1 MTQWD
6 DDKQSVTLDWGRR
19 GRAGTAPREE
29 EPVAPIVA
37 EVTVSR
43 PPGEVFPYATDPS
56 RFGEWQSGVV
66 SGHIEGDGP
75 TRVGSRC
82 VMTRRVGGMVRTSVS
97 EVTQVKPP
105 LAWAVHGI
113 DGPVR
118 ADVSVTVDAVNGGA
132 GSHVTIRVDF
142 RGHGAGVI
150 LLPLV
155 LRQAR
160 KEVPRSCRNLKRRL
174 ETAANL

>member
-1 MTQWD
+1 MALIESGVD
-6 DDKQSVTLDWGRR
+6 I
-19 GRAGTAPREE
+19 A
-29 EPVAPIVA
+29 
-37 EVTVSR
+37 R
-43 PPGEVFPYATDPS
+43 PPEDVFSYVTDPS

-75 TRVGSRC
+75 TQVGSRC

-97 EVTQVKPP
+97 EVTQVNPP
-105 LAWAVHGI
+105 LAWAVHGL

-118 ADVSVTVDAVNGGA
+118 ADVSVTVDSVNGGA
-132 GSHVTIRVDF
+132 GSHVTIRLDF
-142 RGHGAGVI
+142 RGHGAGAF

-155 LRQAR
+155 IRQAR

-174 ETAANL
+174 ENSPQ

>member
-1 MTQWD
+1 M
-6 DDKQSVTLDWGRR
+6 
-19 GRAGTAPREE
+19 
-29 EPVAPIVA
+29 APIVA
-37 EVTVSR
+37 EVSVSR
-43 PPGEVFPYATDPS
+43 PPGEVFAYATDPS

-75 TRVGSRC
+75 TMVGSRC
-82 VMTRRVGGMVRTSVS
+82 VMTRRVGGTVRTSVS
-97 EVTQVKPP
+97 EVTQVNPP

-118 ADVSVTVDAVNGGA
+118 ADVSLTVDSVNGGA
-132 GSHVTIRVDF
+132 GSHVTIRLDF

-155 LRQAR
+155 IRQAR
-160 KEVPRSCRNLKRRL
+160 KEAPRSCQALKRRL
-174 ETAANL
+174 ETGGNPAA